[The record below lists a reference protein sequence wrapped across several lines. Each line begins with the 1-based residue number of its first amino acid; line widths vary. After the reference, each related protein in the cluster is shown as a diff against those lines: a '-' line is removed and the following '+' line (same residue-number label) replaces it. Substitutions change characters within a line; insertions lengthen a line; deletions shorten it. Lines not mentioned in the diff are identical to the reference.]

1 MGPELELVAKKCRD
15 IKFKKKKER
24 ERVDDN
30 LFDDILDAEKEKQKK
45 LKETNGLTE
54 E

>member
-1 MGPELELVAKKCRD
+1 MGPKLELVAKKCRD

-30 LFDDILDAEKEKQKK
+30 LFDDILDAEKEKQIK
-45 LKETNGLTE
+45 LKDNGPTKK
-54 E
+54 